1 MFLVTFYMPRMW
13 YNRRG
18 LHLSQGG
25 HKGRPQ
31 PPHPPQQNVFFSPL
45 ILLQS
50 SAAKVKVN
58 LCTLQTVCWGKK
70 ASISLNW
77 VQLIFILQYVCGLK
91 SEAAGGF
98 RPWRPCR
105 LQIQEDQSLN
115 LLTVPLFSSQ
125 TKLYFESGC
134 ILVVSSAG
142 FVSHFRTDILNKVSQ
157 NINTL
162 LARFLK

>member
-1 MFLVTFYMPRMW
+1 MLRMW
-13 YNRRG
+13 YNRRR
-18 LHLSQGG
+18 LHLRQGG
-25 HKGRPQ
+25 HEGRPQ
-31 PPHPPQQNVFFSPL
+31 LPHPPQQNASFPHWSSYSRQ
-45 ILLQS
+45 LQKS
-50 SAAKVKVN
+50 KWIFAHFKQCVG
-58 LCTLQTVCWGKK
+58 GKK
-70 ASISLNW
+70 ASISLNSYSLFLHCSMCVVW
-77 VQLIFILQYVCGLK
+77 RVGV
-91 SEAAGGF
+91 AGGF

-134 ILVVSSAG
+134 ILVLSSAG